1 MKNDLKIVIVVSSL
15 LVILSVSMSV
25 VNFMVSLDSTQ
36 KDLKEYSLPL
46 SVDNIYSEIQT
57 HIIKPNLVSSMMA
70 HDTFVKDW
78 LLNEEENNIK
88 IKRYLQMVK
97 NKYNMFVAF
106 LVSEKT
112 KNYYTQDGFLETLDK
127 NNSDN
132 KWYFRFKKT
141 QTDQEINL
149 DYNQDLDNSL
159 IMFINHKMFDE
170 EYQLIGITGI
180 GLKISYVDEML
191 KHFRQNY
198 NFTVYFVDED
208 GKVVLSERKVNNI
221 KNLNDIKELSNLKEQ
236 IISKKTKVIEYSK
249 DSMNYL
255 LKTKYVPELD
265 LYLIVEA
272 KIDDFMKT
280 EYNTFYINLLISLFV
295 TVIITFVIIYSIK
308 GFNRRL
314 EHFANNDSLTN
325 LLNRRSFN
333 SNLKTFDKLSKRTG
347 NPISL
352 LFLDIDD
359 FKLIND
365 NLGHKIG
372 DDVLKRVSSI
382 LRENLRETD
391 IKSRWGGEEFII
403 GLINTEQKEA
413 FEIAQKIKEKLQN
426 DLTLINLANRP
437 ITASFGV
444 TQIQKEEKLD
454 LAIVRVDNAMYEAKK
469 SGKNKVVVK

>member
-57 HIIKPNLVSSMMA
+57 HIIKPNLISSMMA

-127 NNSDN
+127 NNPN
-132 KWYFRFKKT
+132 NQWYFKFKNT

-149 DYNQDLDNSL
+149 DYNQELDNSL
-159 IMFINHKMFDE
+159 IMFINHKIIDE
-170 EYQLIGITGI
+170 EYQLIGATGI
-180 GLKISYVDEML
+180 GLKISYVNEML
-191 KHFRQNY
+191 KHFRQSY
-198 NFTVYFVDED
+198 KFTVYFVDEN
-208 GKVVLSERKVNNI
+208 GKVILSERKINNLKNLNNI
-221 KNLNDIKELSNLKEQ
+221 KELATLKEE

-249 DSMNYL
+249 DDMDYL

-280 EYNTFYINLLISLFV
+280 EYNTFYINLLISLLV

-314 EHFANNDSLTN
+314 EYFANNDSLTN

-359 FKLIND
+359 FKQIND

-391 IKSRWGGEEFII
+391 IKSRWGGEEFIVAF
-403 GLINTEQKEA
+403 INTDHKEA

-426 DLTLINLANRP
+426 DLTLINLTNRP

-444 TQIQKEEKLD
+444 TQIQKNEKLD